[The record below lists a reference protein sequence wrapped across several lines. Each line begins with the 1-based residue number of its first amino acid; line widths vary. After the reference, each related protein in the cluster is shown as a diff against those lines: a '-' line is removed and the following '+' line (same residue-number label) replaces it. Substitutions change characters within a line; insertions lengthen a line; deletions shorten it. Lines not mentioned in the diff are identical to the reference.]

1 MLRALGYNTT
11 DLFATI
17 FLQAFFFAFPGVF
30 FGIIFAAIFNAL
42 ARLLLFTISRIYST
56 YFLTT
61 SSIWIGILIGFG
73 IPIISN
79 VFPIRQALGKNLRQS
94 LDINHRKAGDI
105 AIVVNK
111 LKNFGT
117 SLS

>member
-11 DLFATI
+11 DLFTTI
-17 FLQAFFFAFPGVF
+17 FLQAFFFAIPGVF
-30 FGIIFAAIFNAL
+30 FGIFLAAILNVL
-42 ARLLLFTISRIYST
+42 ARWILFTISKNFSS

-79 VFPIRQALGKNLRQS
+79 IFPIRQALGKNLR
-94 LDINHRKAGDI
+94 
-105 AIVVNK
+105 
-111 LKNFGT
+111 
-117 SLS
+117 